1 MLTNL
6 DINSPIVQQLI
17 KNNPVLAQQLGLV
30 KATMPAPDAP
40 AGAVT
45 MQQVQD
51 AITERLK
58 GLAPPAAPDAAMER
72 LSLWVAKIDGMLKR
86 ALKADDFADLTAYVK
101 AGAPGFDT
109 LLAGDALFPLAQLL
123 WETIRESQK

>member
-6 DINSPIVQQLI
+6 DINSPVVQQLI
-17 KNNPVLAQQLGLV
+17 KNNPVLASQLGL
-30 KATMPAPDAP
+30 APLPAAP

-45 MQQVQD
+45 MAQVQE

-58 GLAPPAAPDAAMER
+58 GLASPAAPDALVAR
-72 LSLWVAKIDGMLKR
+72 LQAVAGQVEGLLKR
-86 ALKADDFADLTAYVK
+86 ALPADDFAALQFYVSN
-101 AGAPGFDT
+101 GSPGFDN
-109 LLAGDALFPLAQLL
+109 LMKGDALFPLAQLL

>member
-6 DINSPIVQQLI
+6 DINSPVVQQLI
-17 KNNPVLAQQLGLV
+17 KNNPVLASQLGLV
-30 KATMPAPDAP
+30 KTALPEAP

-58 GLAPPAAPDAAMER
+58 GLAPPAAPDALVAR
-72 LSLWVAKIDGMLKR
+72 LQAVAGQVEGLLKR
-86 ALKADDFADLTAYVK
+86 ALPAEDFAALQFYVSN
-101 AGAPGFDT
+101 GSPGFDN
-109 LLAGDALFPLAQLL
+109 LLKGDALFPLAQLL

>member
-30 KATMPAPDAP
+30 KTASPTPEAP

-45 MQQVQD
+45 MAQVQD

-58 GLAPPAAPDAAMER
+58 GLAPPAAPDAAVAR
-72 LSLWVAKIDGMLKR
+72 LMAVVGKVDAMLQR
-86 ALKADDFADLTAYVK
+86 ALPADAIADLRVYAD
-101 AGAPGFDT
+101 AGAPGFDA
-109 LLAGDALFPLAQLL
+109 LLAGEALYPIAQLL

>member
-6 DINSPIVQQLI
+6 DINSPVVQQLI

-30 KATMPAPDAP
+30 NATTPAPDAP

-45 MQQVQD
+45 MAQVQD

-58 GLAPPAAPDAAMER
+58 GLAPPAAPDALVAR
-72 LSLWVAKIDGMLKR
+72 LQTVAGQVEGLLKR
-86 ALKADDFADLTAYVK
+86 ALPADDFAALQFYVSN
-101 AGAPGFDT
+101 GSPGFDN
-109 LLAGDALFPLAQLL
+109 LMKGDALFPLAQLL

>member
-6 DINSPIVQQLI
+6 DINSPVVQQLI
-17 KNNPVLAQQLGLV
+17 KNNPVLASQLGL
-30 KATMPAPDAP
+30 APLPAAP
-40 AGAVT
+40 ASAVT

-58 GLAPPAAPDAAMER
+58 GLAPPAAPDALVAR
-72 LSLWVAKIDGMLKR
+72 LQTVAGQVEGLLKR
-86 ALKADDFADLTAYVK
+86 ALPADDFAALQFYVSN
-101 AGAPGFDT
+101 GSPGFDN
-109 LLAGDALFPLAQLL
+109 LMKGDALFPLAQLL